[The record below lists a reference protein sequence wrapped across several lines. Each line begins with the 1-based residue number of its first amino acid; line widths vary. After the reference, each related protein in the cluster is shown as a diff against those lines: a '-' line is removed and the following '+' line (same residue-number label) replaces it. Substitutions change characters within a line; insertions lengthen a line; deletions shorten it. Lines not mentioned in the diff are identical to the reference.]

1 VRLFS
6 ALWPSEAALAHLDRA
21 VRQVGLPTGV
31 RRTGQGHWHVT
42 LGFYGND
49 ASQAE
54 RATFLDGQLAGLA
67 APTLRLAGAGTFPGV
82 LWVGVEPVT
91 AGDREALRRL
101 AVAAGAGRRFQ
112 PHVTVARWRL
122 DQPGDL
128 MVAQLAAYRGPSW
141 RAESADLVHSA
152 QGVTSVGTGPRDAAY
167 TVVHRVP
174 LTTW

>member
-1 VRLFS
+1 MRLFS
-6 ALWPSEAALAHLDRA
+6 TLWPSDAALAHLERA
-21 VRQVGLPTGV
+21 VRQVGLPAGV
-31 RRTGQGHWHVT
+31 RRTGTDHWHLT

-54 RATFLDGQLAGLA
+54 RAAFLDGQLAGLA

-82 LWVGVEPVT
+82 LWVGVEPIT
-91 AGDREALRRL
+91 PSDREALRRL
-101 AVAAGAGRRFQ
+101 ASAAGAGRRFQ
-112 PHVTVARWRL
+112 PHITVARWRL

-141 RAESADLVHSA
+141 TAESADLVHS
-152 QGVTSVGTGPRDAAY
+152 VTGPRDSTY